1 MLAISHIY
9 SINFRMLHIKE
20 HVIHVQNNS
29 MGTLLY
35 TVACTPSCTFTQF
48 GHFCY
53 FCYFCLISTCR
64 MKKYVLQMINSRVP
78 LSHTHTLSQMFQTF
92 WAISAVFCQSQQTEG
107 LQVAL
112 CRSWKEGCL
121 DIVFLK
127 LSYKNVVNLFISF
140 SVKETVVYFFL
151 ILP

>member
-35 TVACTPSCTFTQF
+35 TLACTPSCTFTQF

-64 MKKYVLQMINSRVP
+64 MKKYVLQMINSRVI

-92 WAISAVFCQSQQTEG
+92 WAISAVFCQPQQTEG

-127 LSYKNVVNLFISF
+127 LSYKNVVNLFVSF
-140 SVKETVVYFFL
+140 SVKETMVYFFL